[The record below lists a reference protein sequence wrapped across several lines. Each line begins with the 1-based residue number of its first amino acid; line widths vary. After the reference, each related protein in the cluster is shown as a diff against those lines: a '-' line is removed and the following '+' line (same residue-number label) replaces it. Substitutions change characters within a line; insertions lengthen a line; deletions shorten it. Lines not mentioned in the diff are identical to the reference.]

1 MQFRLLTLSLAFAQL
16 QMLLHAQRNTVMI
29 PAVVC
34 ISVGCGMFLD
44 SIVLS
49 SERVPGRVEC
59 RLRTEGYWQFMLSML
74 AKA

>member
-1 MQFRLLTLSLAFAQL
+1 
-16 QMLLHAQRNTVMI
+16 MI

-49 SERVPGRVEC
+49 SESIPGGVEC